1 MKVSAIFVGLFMGFG
16 FLLVGTSIRKSH
28 IAMTELIAPYV
39 GLPIKK
45 SNIQLH
51 IFDALKRMLTN
62 GGSAPWAS
70 DKRISMELRRC
81 ASEQTLVGFR
91 LEQLV
96 FASLGT
102 LLVSLWL
109 VLRIAS
115 GNAINPAFGL
125 ILVPASFIGGG
136 GFRSWLLKE
145 TSRKRIKEI
154 EVELPSILDLL
165 AFAVSAGEP
174 VITAMQRV
182 ALSCSGELSIEIRRL
197 TSGLAV
203 GDNFLASLDRL
214 HRELG
219 SQSLSRAIRALVMA
233 IERGTPIADV
243 LRAQAMD
250 ARNLEAR
257 KLMIL
262 AGKKETLMMVPVVF
276 LILPMIV
283 VVALYPGLLALK
295 TF

>member
-1 MKVSAIFVGLFMGFG
+1 MKVSAIFVGLFIGFG
-16 FLLVGTSIRKSH
+16 FLLVGTSIRRSH

-45 SNIQLH
+45 SSSQLH

-154 EVELPSILDLL
+154 EIELPSILDLL

-257 KLMIL
+257 KLIIL

-283 VVALYPGLLALK
+283 IVALYPGLLALK